1 MSESLKLTAGQQY
14 TWTAV
19 ITEGPMKR
27 GANAGKGCS
36 GVYAARSG
44 DTVGDALIG
53 IKSWYG
59 NRQGIPASQ
68 VTLVRYT
75 LQELS

>member
-1 MSESLKLTAGQQY
+1 MNESLKLTAGQQY

-19 ITEGPMKR
+19 ITEGPLKQ

-36 GVYAARSG
+36 GVYTARSG
-44 DTVGDALIG
+44 DTVGDALNG

-59 NRQGIPASQ
+59 SREGIPATS
-68 VTLVRYT
+68 VTLVRYS
-75 LQELS
+75 LGELN